1 MAIKVDVK
9 DNKIELALRKFKRKV
24 KDSGLLLEL
33 REREF
38 YTKPSDTKRVKKSK
52 AKLRIKYDKLRRE
65 RERKLKGFWTFCI
78 YSLYLFKIKYTIT
91 IPW

>member
-9 DNKIELALRKFKRKV
+9 DNKIEFALRKFKRKV

-38 YTKPSDTKRVKKSK
+38 YTKPSHTKRVKKSK
-52 AKLRIKYDKLRRE
+52 AKLRAKYE
-65 RERKLKGFWTFCI
+65 KLKNQED
-78 YSLYLFKIKYTIT
+78 
-91 IPW
+91 

>member
-38 YTKPSDTKRVKKSK
+38 YTKPSDTKRAKKSK

-65 RERKLKGFWTFCI
+65 RERKLKGF
-78 YSLYLFKIKYTIT
+78 
-91 IPW
+91 